1 MAGGEIWSYEK
12 KNRTNTTYKNQNKW
26 LAWSQT
32 KTNIILIKI
41 INTYTAGEEARSDEE
56 ETWER
61 VPLAGGEDEE
71 VRAREDGFRE
81 GTGEGQGGHE
91 EERTKVCFIRY

>member
-1 MAGGEIWSYEK
+1 MNSIMS
-12 KNRTNTTYKNQNKW
+12 NKNQFSYLN
-26 LAWSQT
+26 
-32 KTNIILIKI
+32 
-41 INTYTAGEEARSDEE
+41 TAGEEARSDEE

-61 VPLAGGEDEE
+61 VPLAWGEEEE

-91 EERTKVCFIRY
+91 EEWTKVCFIRY